1 MTNVI
6 DRTGEVSYNS
16 FGSLMVITNYRNC
29 DDMDVCFSKYNW
41 TKKHAQ
47 YGHFKRGN
55 ILCPYERRFYN
66 KGYVGEGIYKIKIN
80 GKPTKHYKI
89 WQAMLKRTYD
99 PKYIQEH
106 PTYMGCEVHSS
117 WHNFQTFSEW
127 VDENYYSI
135 GEEQICL
142 DKDILCKGNKIYS
155 PNTCVFVPQR
165 INKLFTKS
173 DKARGDSPIGVS
185 YDKLKKK
192 YVACCQMNGKQKTL
206 GYYNKPEEAFQVYKN
221 FKENYIK
228 EVAEE
233 YKNVIPTKLYN
244 AMINYQIEIDD

>member
-29 DDMDVCFSKYNW
+29 DDMDVYFSKYNW
-41 TKKHAQ
+41 TKKHTQ
-47 YGHFKRGN
+47 YAHFKRGN

-80 GKPTKHYKI
+80 GKPTKHYKT
-89 WQAMLKRTYD
+89 WQAMLKRAYY
-99 PKYIQEH
+99 PKYKQQH
-106 PTYMGCEVHSS
+106 PTYIGCEVYSS
-117 WHNFQTFSEW
+117 WHNFQVFSEW
-127 VDENYYSI
+127 IDKNYYEI
-135 GEEQICL
+135 EGEQVCL

-165 INKLFTKS
+165 INNLFTKS
-173 DKARGDSPIGVS
+173 DKARGDLPIGVS
-185 YDKLKKK
+185 YRYKK
-192 YVACCQMNGKQKTL
+192 YVASCRVNGKTKHL
-206 GYYNKPEEAFQVYKN
+206 GSYDTKEEAFQVYKK

-233 YKNVIPTKLYN
+233 YKNVIPQKLYE
-244 AMINYQIEIDD
+244 AMIKYEVEIDD